1 MRVNLNCPYSEKDQA
16 KRLGARW
23 DHAQRVWY
31 VVGIED
37 LTPFKRWIPDGQ
49 PCEAVKAA
57 PGDARRVTLTR
68 DIIQRH
74 KTAGGAWTRAQLAAI
89 GVDWP
94 PPQGWIDQAIG
105 REIDSNAFLAFSS
118 AAGRSSTKKRN
129 SEPPIVTKAP
139 QIASC
144 GCTHVLPWEDCEH
157 TLATQH

>member
-37 LTPFKRWIPDGQ
+37 LTPFKRW
-49 PCEAVKAA
+49 
-57 PGDARRVTLTR
+57 L
-68 DIIQRH
+68 
-74 KTAGGAWTRAQLAAI
+74 GGAPDQ
-89 GVDWP
+89 P
-94 PPQGWIDQAIG
+94 PG
-105 REIDSNAFLAFSS
+105 RPRRHGKPKVNYEA
-118 AAGRSSTKKRN
+118 
-129 SEPPIVTKAP
+129 PIVTIAS
-139 QIASC
+139 QIESC